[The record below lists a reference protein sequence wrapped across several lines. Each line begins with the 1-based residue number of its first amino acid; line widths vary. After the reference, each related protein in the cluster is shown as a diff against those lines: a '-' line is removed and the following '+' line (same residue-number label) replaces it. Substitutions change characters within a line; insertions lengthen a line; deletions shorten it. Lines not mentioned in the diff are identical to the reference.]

1 MKACLGESLTV
12 YMGTH
17 THHTKG
23 IEEWGRSPGEVQ
35 NFLPLLKTSPTRR
48 VNGRATTLGRDIW
61 AEPQQHNAM
70 SDAQRASILRPL
82 QASDIWM
89 ALRLPA
95 NAAADVVRQAFR
107 KESRLLHPDKNPMP
121 EAEAQASHS
130 APTACTAGPAR
141 TRLAYI

>member
-1 MKACLGESLTV
+1 MDPQRVSLVPT
-12 YMGTH
+12 
-17 THHTKG
+17 
-23 IEEWGRSPGEVQ
+23 PGDP
-35 NFLPLLKTSPTRR
+35 NT
-48 VNGRATTLGRDIW
+48 
-61 AEPQQHNAM
+61 M
-70 SDAQRASILRPL
+70 SDAQRASILRTL

-121 EAEAQASHS
+121 EAEAQVSHS
-130 APTACTAGPAR
+130 APTACTTGLWRSHERLRAS

>member
-1 MKACLGESLTV
+1 
-12 YMGTH
+12 
-17 THHTKG
+17 
-23 IEEWGRSPGEVQ
+23 
-35 NFLPLLKTSPTRR
+35 
-48 VNGRATTLGRDIW
+48 
-61 AEPQQHNAM
+61 M
-70 SDAQRASILRPL
+70 SDVQRASILRTL

-121 EAEAQASHS
+121 EAEAQVSHS
-130 APTACTAGPAR
+130 APTACTAGLWRSHERLRAS

>member
-1 MKACLGESLTV
+1 
-12 YMGTH
+12 MGT
-17 THHTKG
+17 HTKG
-23 IEEWGRSPGEVQ
+23 IEEWA
-35 NFLPLLKTSPTRR
+35 
-48 VNGRATTLGRDIW
+48 GRAARCKTFSPFLKDIANGARENRVW
-61 AEPQQHNAM
+61 PSHNTGPRHSGPSHNIHNAM
-70 SDAQRASILRPL
+70 SDAQRASILRTL